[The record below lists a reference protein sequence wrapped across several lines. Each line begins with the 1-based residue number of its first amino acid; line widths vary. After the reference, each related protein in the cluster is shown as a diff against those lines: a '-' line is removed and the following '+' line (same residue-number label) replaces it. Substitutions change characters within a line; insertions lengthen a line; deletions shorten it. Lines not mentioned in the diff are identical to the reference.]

1 MPEAI
6 AGIALPEGRPGA
18 SDEVAQTL
26 TKAAGGFE
34 RTAATAQ
41 RAVAQVPTWQGLAA
55 INFRDRCGTYEE
67 AAKAAALACDEAAA
81 SVRRYG
87 STYDEAYAR
96 IERLQAEAE
105 HCLERLKDAE
115 RRAAE
120 AAGREQAARERAT
133 AAALRSPLDGGVSLA
148 EHAAAQAEADGA
160 ADDRRRYE
168 AEAQAERT
176 ELERLQAE
184 AAKEH
189 ERIREAG
196 REAAVAVEAA
206 AAQMPRVVF
215 PRPPSARARPAGG
228 DVDAAGGTVEG
239 FFGVPLFGDPNTE
252 RYQSRRQFWEMASY
266 IPTPG
271 TLFRHVLGQGGRRV
285 VRKSASTPVGRAG
298 NPEMN
303 VATPNAPTTIGGR
316 DYSGHALDRMQG
328 RGLTPTVVDDA
339 IQHGRPRPGRG
350 GTTVYH
356 SGVNNVTVVVNR
368 DGRVITLRRGA
379 P

>member
-6 AGIALPEGRPGA
+6 AGTALPEGRPGA
-18 SDEVAQTL
+18 ADEVAQTL

-55 INFRDRCGTYEE
+55 VNFHNRCATYEE
-67 AAKAAALACDEAAA
+67 AAKAAALACDRAAA

-206 AAQMPRVVF
+206 AAEMPRVGL
-215 PRPPSARARPAGG
+215 PAGASG
-228 DVDAAGGTVEG
+228 REGTGAGLAAAASAFRLLGK
-239 FFGVPLFGDPNTE
+239 PWSE
-252 RYQSRRQFWEMASY
+252 RLVNESKRAIEHSRRAGH
-266 IPTPG
+266 PTFERPDKLANHHMRHGPMLGYRTAGEYQAGAQRLIAQGFEGPG
-271 TLFRHVLGQGGRRV
+271 P
-285 VRKSASTPVGRAG
+285 A
-298 NPEMN
+298 NP
-303 VATPNAPTTIGGR
+303 IGK
-316 DYSGHALDRMQG
+316 
-328 RGLTPTVVDDA
+328 
-339 IQHGRPRPGRG
+339 
-350 GTTVYH
+350 
-356 SGVNNVTVVVNR
+356 
-368 DGRVITLRRGA
+368 
-379 P
+379 

>member
-18 SDEVAQTL
+18 ADEVAQTL

-55 INFRDRCGTYEE
+55 VNFHNRCATYEE
-67 AAKAAALACDEAAA
+67 AAKAAALACDRAAA

-148 EHAAAQAEADGA
+148 EHSAALAEADGA

-206 AAQMPRVVF
+206 PPRCRGWGCRRERRAAKEPGRV
-215 PRPPSARARPAGG
+215 
-228 DVDAAGGTVEG
+228 
-239 FFGVPLFGDPNTE
+239 
-252 RYQSRRQFWEMASY
+252 SRRLPAPFVYSGSLGVNGWSTRASE
-266 IPTPG
+266 
-271 TLFRHVLGQGGRRV
+271 LL
-285 VRKSASTPVGRAG
+285 STAAEQVIRPS
-298 NPEMN
+298 
-303 VATPNAPTTIGGR
+303 NAPTSWRTTTCDTAQCSVIAR
-316 DYSGHALDRMQG
+316 RVSTRQG
-328 RGLTPTVVDDA
+328 PSA
-339 IQHGRPRPGRG
+339 
-350 GTTVYH
+350 
-356 SGVNNVTVVVNR
+356 
-368 DGRVITLRRGA
+368 
-379 P
+379 